1 MEKNGVQ
8 EMNQSGKKYLLITYY
23 WPPSGGSGV
32 QRWLKFVKYLP
43 AEKWKPVVYT
53 VKNPEYPSLDHS
65 LEREIPGYAT
75 VLKRTIREP
84 YHFYKL
90 YKKIKKEEKIN
101 TGFLSENKP
110 PALREKISVWIRGN
124 FFIPDARRF
133 WIGPSVRYLK
143 RIIRESNID
152 LMITTG
158 PPHSMHMIGL
168 KLKRITGLPWI
179 ADFRD
184 PWTKID
190 YYDSLKL
197 TRRSDKK
204 HKACEKKV
212 LENADRVLAVSPSM
226 ANDFR
231 KITSCE
237 PEVLTN
243 GYDPDDFAST
253 HTGTINRFSILHL
266 GTMNKDRNHPVF
278 WKVIARLA
286 DKNPAFRK
294 QLHLHLI
301 GKVDYSVLEQI
312 SLYGLDEYVTR
323 EPYVDHEHIM
333 DKLKSAAV
341 LYLPINNTPNA
352 EMTLT
357 GKLFEYLAAER
368 PVVSTGPVHGD
379 AAQILKE
386 TGSGSTVDFKDEAGL
401 EKIFLELF
409 SRYQSGK
416 TELRGKGYEK
426 YSRVNLAKNLS
437 RLMEE
442 IVNDD

>member
-1 MEKNGVQ
+1 MKSIL
-8 EMNQSGKKYLLITYY
+8 EMNQQVKNYLLITYY

-43 AEKWKPVVYT
+43 PENWKPVVYT
-53 VKNPEYPSLDHS
+53 AKNPEYPSLDHS
-65 LEREIPGYAT
+65 LGREIPDHAI
-75 VLKRTIREP
+75 VIKRKIREP

-90 YKKIKKEEKIN
+90 FRGMRKEEKIN

-124 FFIPDARRF
+124 CFIPDARRF
-133 WIGPSVRYLK
+133 WIGPSVRFLK
-143 RIIRESNID
+143 KMIRANNID
-152 LMITTG
+152 LVITTG

-168 KLKRITGLPWI
+168 RLKRITGLPWI

-204 HKACEKKV
+204 HKKYEKQV

-231 KITSCE
+231 QITSCE
-237 PEVLTN
+237 PVVLTN
-243 GYDPDDFAST
+243 GYDPDDFATS
-253 HTGTINRFSILHL
+253 HNGKINKFSILHL

-278 WKVIARLA
+278 WKVISQMA
-286 DKNPAFRK
+286 DKNPAFKK

-312 SLYGLDEYVTR
+312 THYGLDHYVTR
-323 EPYVDHEHIM
+323 EPYVDHKYIM
-333 DKLKSAAV
+333 EKLKSAAV
-341 LYLPINNTPNA
+341 LYLPINDTRNA

-386 TGSGSTVDFKDEAGL
+386 TGSGSTVDFKDETAL
-401 EKIFLELF
+401 EKILMELF
-409 SRYQSGK
+409 SRYQAGK

-437 RLMEE
+437 QLMEE
-442 IVNDD
+442 VVNND